1 MQMSYIW
8 ARMIVKQAPGSGTQL
23 VTCRCASMCDA
34 GCSCKQNSIECTG
47 LRTPEANP
55 NTCKNV
61 QHLNID
67 DIEIISHE

>member
-1 MQMSYIW
+1 MS
-8 ARMIVKQAPGSGTQL
+8 
-23 VTCRCASMCDA
+23 SMCDA

-55 NTCKNV
+55 KTCKNV

-67 DIEIISHE
+67 DIEIIFTNNVLLSVLNIHTQYT